1 MCVWLMSKMLSLIN
15 FTENLSRGLDIPP
28 PSVCLHDGVEYYLA
42 CLSPAIYGIGP
53 LLDAPQS
60 DFSMPF
66 NVLTIT
72 CTMIAFFLTTIISIL
87 VRKSG
92 NETEGAKRLNTLL
105 ERFQRRFVSF
115 VLFIQQQGKE
125 KEKDE

>member
-1 MCVWLMSKMLSLIN
+1 M
-15 FTENLSRGLDIPP
+15 
-28 PSVCLHDGVEYYLA
+28 EYHLA
-42 CLSPAIYGIGP
+42 CLSSAIYGIGP

-115 VLFIQQQGKE
+115 VLFFQQQGKE